1 MRLFSPVI
9 KRGWLGKSSINCQWG
24 AFNRTI
30 IYQWGISIA
39 TFDYWRRVILKIDFF
54 SGLMKANY
62 MLVDNELKF
71 YDFPKN
77 AQVVYTFGM
86 KLVKPSDLLFE
97 PLCHFCLRWGLAIR
111 VFVTKPNAKPSP
123 MFTKPHPQLGFSN
136 MPCTS
141 LLYFNGIFCVPKLG
155 SVQNPCLVWFYSNR
169 LLSVGLYWH
178 TLSLYLGKPCWLMT
192 SHPQK
197 NWGLIPI
204 LTIHRKCSGW
214 QSFVTSKVPQR
225 CYVPKVWRW
234 CHGPLRREPGRSKQ

>member
-1 MRLFSPVI
+1 MMMSGCYETFFS
-9 KRGWLGKSSINCQWG
+9 GNQTWLAGKSSINCQWG

-97 PLCHFCLRWGLAIR
+97 PLCHFCFRWGLAIR

-123 MFTKPHPQLGFSN
+123 MFTKPHP
-136 MPCTS
+136 
-141 LLYFNGIFCVPKLG
+141 
-155 SVQNPCLVWFYSNR
+155 
-169 LLSVGLYWH
+169 
-178 TLSLYLGKPCWLMT
+178 
-192 SHPQK
+192 
-197 NWGLIPI
+197 NWGFLICRVLHYCISTEYFVFPNLAVFKIPAWFDFIVTAFYPGII
-204 LTIHRKCSGW
+204 LAYTKLISW
-214 QSFVTSKVPQR
+214 EALLVDD
-225 CYVPKVWRW
+225 
-234 CHGPLRREPGRSKQ
+234 